1 MTPAPQPLYPT
12 RIIFDQRVPMRD
24 GVTLSADLYL
34 PDPVGDADGRR
45 WPAILTRT
53 PYQKAN
59 VSLLSQ
65 ARWFAERGYAFVAM
79 DVRGRGDSDGVFVPY
94 MNEGRDGYDSIE
106 WVAAQPW
113 CDGAVGTIGGSYL
126 GRIQWLAAVEQ
137 PPHLKAMVALVPPS
151 DPFVETPTGLP
162 SPMHLCWLH
171 FTSGRQLQLM
181 EAVDWEKV
189 YDHLPLM
196 TMDEAAGRGEM
207 REWREEISHAALDD
221 YWRRICYQD
230 KFDQLTV
237 PTLHISGWYDDEQ
250 IGTPLNFAGMTTKA
264 PTAEARASQ
273 RLLMGP
279 WGHAVNRDSKLGEVD
294 FGAGAIIDLRGEQL
308 AWFDRW
314 LKGIGTAE
322 PVTPAR
328 IFIMGENV
336 WRDEREWP
344 LARTQWTRY
353 HLRGGGRANS
363 RFGDAALIDLRGE
376 ELAWFDRWL
385 RGVGVEEPVAPARI
399 FIMGENVWRDERE
412 WPLARTRWTR
422 YHLRSAGQANSR
434 FGDGALTTDAPSA
447 GETSD
452 HYRYD
457 PARPTPFITEP
468 TSSQIGGPDDYAA
481 VQRRDDLLVYQ
492 TGPLAEAL
500 EVTGPVTM
508 DLYAASS
515 APDTDFTAMLLDVWP
530 SGFAQRLTDG
540 MVRARFR
547 EGMDRPALIT
557 PGEVYRYTID
567 CWNTAHVFRAGHRI
581 AVQIASAAFP
591 KYDRNLNTG
600 AELGLTSEM
609 AVAEQTILHDAEH
622 PSAIILPVIPR

>member
-12 RIIFDQRVPMRD
+12 RIMFDQRVPMRD
-24 GVTLSADLYL
+24 GVTLSADVYL
-34 PDPVGDADGRR
+34 PAPLNGGEERR

-59 VSLLSQ
+59 VNLLSQ
-65 ARWFAERGYAFVAM
+65 ARWFAERGYAFVAI

-94 MNEGRDGYDSIE
+94 MSEGRDGYDSIE
-106 WVAAQPW
+106 WAAGQPW

-126 GRIQWLAAVEQ
+126 GRIQWLAAVDQ
-137 PPHLKAMVALVPPS
+137 PPSLKAMVVMVPPS
-151 DPFVETPTGLP
+151 DPFIETPTGLP

-189 YDHLPLM
+189 YDHLPLV

-207 REWREEISHAALDD
+207 LEWREEISHAALDD

-250 IGTPLNFAGMTTKA
+250 IGTPLNFTGMTTKA
-264 PTAEARASQ
+264 PTAEARAAQ
-273 RLLMGP
+273 RLVMGP

-314 LKGIGTAE
+314 LKGVGAEE

-344 LARTQWTRY
+344 LARTQWIRY
-353 HLRGGGRANS
+353 HLRSGGRANS
-363 RFGDAALIDLRGE
+363 RFGD
-376 ELAWFDRWL
+376 
-385 RGVGVEEPVAPARI
+385 
-399 FIMGENVWRDERE
+399 
-412 WPLARTRWTR
+412 
-422 YHLRSAGQANSR
+422 
-434 FGDGALTTDAPSA
+434 GALSTDAPDTDEPA
-447 GETSD
+447 DT
-452 HYRYD
+452 YRYD
-457 PARPTPFITEP
+457 PARPTPFITEA

-481 VQRRDDLLVYQ
+481 VQRRDDVLVYQ
-492 TGPLAEAL
+492 TEPLAADL
-500 EVTGPVTM
+500 EVTGPIKVELFAT
-508 DLYAASS
+508 SS
-515 APDTDFTAMLLDVWP
+515 APDTDFMAMLLDVWP
-530 SGFAQRLTDG
+530 SGFSQRLSDG

-547 EGMDRPALIT
+547 EGMDCPSLIE
-557 PGEVYRYTID
+557 PGTSYRYEID
-567 CWNTAHVFRAGHRI
+567 CWNTAHVFRAGHRV
-581 AVQIASAAFP
+581 ALQISSAAFP
-591 KYDRNLNTG
+591 KFDRNLNTG
-600 AELGLTSEM
+600 APLGMTSEM
-609 AVAEQTILHDAEH
+609 AVAEQTIHHDAAR
-622 PSAIILPVIPR
+622 PSALILPVIPREG